1 MPASSHASLPSPR
14 TAAGADG
21 LREFVGHPATAM
33 LALDFDGTLA
43 PIVADPAAARPYP
56 GASAALE
63 RLARQLGT
71 VAIVTGRPAALAA
84 ELLGVG
90 PQHPTNLLILGLYGL
105 QRWTP
110 SGGLAAVDVDRAP
123 VEAARAALAGV
134 LARLDLPPGVSV
146 EDKEES
152 LAVHVR
158 RAADPQRALTVLRT
172 PLADLAREHGLRL
185 EPGRMVLELRPPGT
199 DKGAALERLAAERS
213 ARAVGFAGDDLGDL
227 AAFDAVDRLRAAGLA
242 GFTVCSGS
250 DEVAELARR
259 ADVVVDGPAGV
270 VRLIDALADAIG

>member
-146 EDKEES
+146 EDKGES

-158 RAADPQRALTVLRT
+158 RAADPQRALNVLRT
-172 PLADLAREHGLRL
+172 PLADLAREHGVRL